1 MNQKLTLMALV
12 MVGVVGMVGRVEG
25 GLQFGLGAGAFKGTE
40 FDEEVKLGLVGE
52 FGVLFDDAPIDLFL
66 GPKFTY
72 VNALSFDRTGSAGFA
87 TAGASADLD
96 LFESV
101 LAVRVLF
108 PLGTESI
115 KLYAEGTAGVAN
127 LSVSGETSAR
137 AEIGGREFSFNRRLD
152 ADAWVFAWG
161 LAAGVQFDFTGNFGL
176 RAGYEFHGLGDADM
190 FDLKSS
196 TGNMHGVSAALLLKF

>member
-1 MNQKLTLMALV
+1 
-12 MVGVVGMVGRVEG
+12 
-25 GLQFGLGAGAFKGTE
+25 
-40 FDEEVKLGLVGE
+40 
-52 FGVLFDDAPIDLFL
+52 
-66 GPKFTY
+66 
-72 VNALSFDRTGSAGFA
+72 
-87 TAGASADLD
+87 LD

-108 PLGTESI
+108 PLGTEAI
-115 KLYAEGTAGVAN
+115 KLYAEGSAGVAN